1 MDGVHGEVKTRVVV
15 GEVGL
20 GAGRG
25 RGCTACNSLK
35 VFSQECCNNH
45 VIL

>member
-15 GEVGL
+15 GEVGV

-25 RGCTACNSLK
+25 GGTACNSLK
-35 VFSQECCNNH
+35 VFSQECDAA
-45 VIL
+45 VM